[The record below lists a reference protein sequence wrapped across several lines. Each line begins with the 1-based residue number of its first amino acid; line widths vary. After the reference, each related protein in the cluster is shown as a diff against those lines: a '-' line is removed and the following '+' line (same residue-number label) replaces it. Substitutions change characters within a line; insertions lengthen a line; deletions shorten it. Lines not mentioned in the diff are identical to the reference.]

1 MLRHRIKAQRTTKIE
16 SQQIYL
22 ISSFFSSF
30 LLSFLSLFFCL
41 FLPSCILLL
50 FFTSFL
56 PSFVLSFFM
65 CIQLPQLISKM
76 TQIKIPQSWNYH
88 YLESDIFLWREEE
101 LSCGMFGSA
110 PGFKQQDA
118 RRIFPFLST
127 SWHCNKLSFPGGQ
140 NFTWLRT
147 TVIDIMYLNFFPS
160 IWQSFMVL
168 FGKKWTDING
178 RFLIIMCIIN
188 IIWLTFLFTNTYW
201 KSAYSLVLVLK
212 TIWVNISIPIFRKF
226 FMPLSLIL

>member
-1 MLRHRIKAQRTTKIE
+1 MHRKRQRMLKILSSRCLWELRKTKKRKRLLLRHRIKAQRTTKIE
-16 SQQIYL
+16 SQQINL

-76 TQIKIPQSWNYH
+76 TQIKIRQSWNYH

-110 PGFKQQDA
+110 PGIKQQDA
-118 RRIFPFLST
+118 RRIF
-127 SWHCNKLSFPGGQ
+127 
-140 NFTWLRT
+140 
-147 TVIDIMYLNFFPS
+147 
-160 IWQSFMVL
+160 
-168 FGKKWTDING
+168 
-178 RFLIIMCIIN
+178 
-188 IIWLTFLFTNTYW
+188 
-201 KSAYSLVLVLK
+201 
-212 TIWVNISIPIFRKF
+212 SIPFNF
-226 FMPLSLIL
+226 LGL